1 MQYVLTPFASS
12 IEQSKLFASI
22 LHKLQIDIKSNFLVS
37 PTVCFLVELN
47 GGPETSIS
55 KISVASDNLKI
66 NKSVFRGCISH
77 KKMLFAS
84 FIDLTSFSIHSY
96 LISGKE
102 FLKARRTGERH
113 STMYDLSDISR
124 LITLGD
130 RNLNIAIKSSRM
142 CLMKKRNLAFSVIS
156 LSSTSVSAIIFE
168 VITE

>member
-1 MQYVLTPFASS
+1 MQYVLTLFASL

-22 LHKLQIDIKSNFLVS
+22 LHKPQTDTRSNFFAS
-37 PTVCFLVELN
+37 PMVCCLLELN

-66 NKSVFRGCISH
+66 NKSAFRGCISL

-84 FIDLTSFSIHSY
+84 FIDLISFSIHSY
-96 LISGKE
+96 FMSGKE
-102 FLKARRTGERH
+102 FLNARRTGERH

-130 RNLNIAIKSSRM
+130 RNLNIAIKSSRA
-142 CLMKKRNLAFSVIS
+142 CLMKKGILHPLLYHRLQLLTLLLS
-156 LSSTSVSAIIFE
+156 LK
-168 VITE
+168 